1 MQKKEREFVAR
12 HMYLSRLKI
21 IAIESGQ
28 RKIRLVEKFTG
39 LFYKTNMVILKK
51 LE

>member
-1 MQKKEREFVAR
+1 MQKKERELVVCQMR
-12 HMYLSRLKI
+12 PSRLKI

-39 LFYKTNMVILKK
+39 LFFKTNMVILKN
-51 LE
+51 